1 MRAILTY
8 HSIDDSG
15 SPISIDARAFK
26 QHMRFLAAGR
36 PRVVPLSQ
44 IAGAPDESVA
54 LTFDDAFANF
64 ADVALPVLADLGLPA
79 TLFVVSD
86 HVGGQNDWEGYAP
99 STATIPT
106 LPLMT
111 WAQLRAAK
119 EHGIEIGA
127 HTRRH
132 PYLTSLS
139 SSQLADELEGG
150 AERIRN
156 ELGERPVAFAYP
168 YGDLDGS
175 VVEAV
180 GRCYSTAC
188 TTELR
193 ALAPGEDA
201 LRLPR
206 LDAYYL
212 RATGALEQWGTSSFQ
227 RRLWIRAQARRVR
240 RLVTP
245 ARTRA

>member
-26 QHMRFLAAGR
+26 EHMRFLAAGR
-36 PRVVPLSQ
+36 PRVVPLSH
-44 IAGAPDESVA
+44 IAAAPDESVA

-64 ADVALPVLADLGLPA
+64 ADVALPVLADCGLPA

-99 STATIPT
+99 TNGAIPT

-111 WAQLRAAK
+111 WVQLRAARAQ
-119 EHGIEIGA
+119 GIEIGA

-139 SSQLADELEGG
+139 ATQLTDELEGG
-150 AERIRN
+150 AERIRS

-175 VVEAV
+175 VVDAV
-180 GRCYSTAC
+180 GRCYNTAC

-193 ALAPGEDA
+193 PLAPGEDA

-212 RATGALEQWGTSSFQ
+212 RAPGALEQWGSTAFQ

-240 RLVTP
+240 RLVTA
-245 ARTRA
+245 ARTRT